1 MRILYVAV
9 SIPLL
14 VFAMGCTDNAHE
26 TTRLSSLQA
35 ILFDGKM
42 EKILSVNDTA
52 SAEITASCDRTITDV
67 LVSDSEDGDF
77 KSISTYAGINLSDIT
92 GNCRKTATLKV
103 DVLKSKVCTL
113 QKGQK
118 AKKKVYFKAVSGED
132 ISAASLLDLSYAP
145 PIKANNPVGF
155 GVSSAGGKVVGTAFS
170 LQYKIGKPA
179 PSSVNGT
186 NFKIESV
193 SQ

>member
-1 MRILYVAV
+1 MRFLYVAV
-9 SIPLL
+9 SIPIL
-14 VFAMGCTDNAHE
+14 VFAMACTDNAHE

-42 EKILSVNDTA
+42 EKVLSVNDPV
-52 SAEITASCDRTITDV
+52 SAEVIASCDRTITDV
-67 LVSDSEDGDF
+67 LVADSEDGDF
-77 KSISTYAGINLSDIT
+77 KSISNYSGINLAEVTS
-92 GNCRKTATLKV
+92 NCRRTATLKV
-103 DVLKSKVCTL
+103 DVLKSKVTTF

-118 AKKKVYFKAVSGED
+118 ATKKVYFKAVSGED
-132 ISAASLLDLSYAP
+132 ISAASLLDMSYVP
-145 PIKANNPVGF
+145 PIKANSPVGF
-155 GVSSAGGKVVGTAFS
+155 GVSAAGGKVVGTSFS

-179 PSSVNGT
+179 PSSINGT